1 MMVMAV
7 LDSSPLSLLDEGLSP
22 TRLRKLED
30 WTGPVMMDAARM
42 KIMNFMIRWGV
53 CQ

>member
-7 LDSSPLSLLDEGLSP
+7 SDSSPLLLDEGLSP

-30 WTGPVMMDAARM
+30 WTGAVMMDAARM